1 MEWNEMKWNAMA
13 WYEMQSADKQRNGS
27 TDKEHGYRRKMQL
40 LTRAKG
46 EKTRKFAGTDEYLS
60 EMWPQ
65 KLPVSNDKTGKAT
78 KCEKIRQYKL

>member
-1 MEWNEMKWNAMA
+1 MEWNEMKWNGVA

-46 EKTRKFAGTDEYLS
+46 EKTRTFAGTDEYLS

-65 KLPVSNDKTGKAT
+65 KLPVSNTTKPAKQPNVKT
-78 KCEKIRQYKL
+78 

>member
-1 MEWNEMKWNAMA
+1 MKWNAMA

-46 EKTRKFAGTDEYLS
+46 EKREN
-60 EMWPQ
+60 
-65 KLPVSNDKTGKAT
+65 LPGLTSTFQRCDRRNYQCQTT
-78 KCEKIRQYKL
+78 KPAKQPNVKR

>member
-1 MEWNEMKWNAMA
+1 
-13 WYEMQSADKQRNGS
+13 
-27 TDKEHGYRRKMQL
+27 MQL